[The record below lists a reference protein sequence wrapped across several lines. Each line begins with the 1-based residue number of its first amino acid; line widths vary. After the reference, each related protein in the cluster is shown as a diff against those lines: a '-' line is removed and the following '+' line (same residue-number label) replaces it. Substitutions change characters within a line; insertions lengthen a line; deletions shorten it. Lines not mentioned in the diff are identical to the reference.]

1 MFLKS
6 EEPTFRFS
14 EMILNQLGLEET
26 GLNLTGCPAGIYC
39 GKVLNFRGILAD
51 FEKRVFLKEPVP

>member
-1 MFLKS
+1 MKRPSPCANDPFPRH
-6 EEPTFRFS
+6 EE
-14 EMILNQLGLEET
+14 NGLGLEET

-51 FEKRVFLKEPVP
+51 FEKRVFEPVP